1 MTERDVDITAP
12 ATLMIQRIFNAE
24 KIRMNESD
32 KKKNRTDNVSNEGD
46 PNQYFNSSFMLFFI
60 SRFMVFGFVSF
71 WYKNIFN

>member
-12 ATLMIQRIFNAE
+12 AILMIQRSFNEEE
-24 KIRMNESD
+24 KRINERD

-60 SRFMVFGFVSF
+60 SRFMVFSFVSF
-71 WYKNIFN
+71 W